1 MKKWLIKFMDGDII
15 KVDKM
20 LHFTVEF
27 MLTAIFMAL
36 LNIFEVFQDVYRL
49 PIGVLFVI
57 VLGVL
62 KEWFDMKVKK
72 SGWDTIDLVYGIAG
86 GFLFLIILRFL

>member
-1 MKKWLIKFMDGDII
+1 MKAWLIKFMDGDII

-20 LHFTVEF
+20 LHFLVEF
-27 MLTAIFMAL
+27 VAVALFMAL
-36 LNIFEVFQDVYRL
+36 LNIFGLFQGEQRL
-49 PIGVLFVI
+49 YAGVIFVV
-57 VLGVL
+57 VLGLL

-72 SGWDTIDLVYGIAG
+72 SGWDTIDLLYGLAG